1 MNILLGFNVFSSFC
15 ITFEL
20 KIRVLIQYCTLK
32 KSNQSAMIK
41 EKKVFWKN
49 IRLTDAL

>member
-32 KSNQSAMIK
+32 KSNQSVMIK
-41 EKKVFWKN
+41 EKKSFLEEYTLN
-49 IRLTDAL
+49 